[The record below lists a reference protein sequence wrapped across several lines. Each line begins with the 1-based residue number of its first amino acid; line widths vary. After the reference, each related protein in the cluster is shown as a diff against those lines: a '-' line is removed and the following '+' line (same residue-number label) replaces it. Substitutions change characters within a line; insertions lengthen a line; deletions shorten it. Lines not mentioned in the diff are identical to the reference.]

1 MPSLSIILIIINM
14 GYNSSDLPTYI
25 QMDKRIFEV
34 MIFQQDNL
42 IYYSDF
48 IQKNRDYKQLK

>member
-1 MPSLSIILIIINM
+1 MS
-14 GYNSSDLPTYI
+14 YNNSDLPTYI

-48 IQKNRDYKQLK
+48 IQKNRDYEQLK

>member
-14 GYNSSDLPTYI
+14 SYNNSDLPTYI

-48 IQKNRDYKQLK
+48 IQKNRDYEQLK